1 MSIPFSKTKSNVFP
15 TLIAKNIVCVRT
27 NSKFYEHYNIYN
39 FKKKIIMENGD
50 KWIRKV
56 VINRKEKVDK
66 RRISC

>member
-1 MSIPFSKTKSNVFP
+1 
-15 TLIAKNIVCVRT
+15 
-27 NSKFYEHYNIYN
+27 
-39 FKKKIIMENGD
+39 MENGD